1 MKNKT
6 FSIKTSI
13 DKSSKVQNLFF
24 EGNLALINA
33 SAIKKTIQAMAFK
46 SDSVIIHL
54 RSVEKLDITFI
65 QIIRAL
71 RTVLENDGK
80 KTSTVSE
87 VPGDIERLL
96 TNSGF
101 YTTL

>member
-33 SAIKKTIQAMAFK
+33 SAIKKTIQAMTFK
-46 SDSVIIHL
+46 SDSIIIHL
-54 RSVEKLDITFI
+54 SSVEKLDITFI

-71 RTVLENDGK
+71 RIVLENEGK
-80 KTSTVSE
+80 KISTVFDE
-87 VPGDIERLL
+87 
-96 TNSGF
+96 T
-101 YTTL
+101 YTVLQLCTIY